1 MLKRRAR
8 LLVVANAADDRLQ
21 RVRHWAEHPE
31 WVQWLEIR
39 TSAAPATL
47 ATENVSWADLLVLLV
62 DAQAMV
68 TVSPPIPA
76 GIPAGMPGGR
86 PWRLWPL
93 PPAESRGATDIFPQ
107 SALDTA
113 ICLALRQTVGGLRML
128 ARMDDAAGKALA
140 PDVSAVPPGV
150 PP

>member
-8 LLVVANAADDRLQ
+8 LLVVADAADDRLQ
-21 RVRHWAEHPE
+21 RVRYWAEHPE

-39 TSAAPATL
+39 TSASPATL
-47 ATENVSWADLLVLLV
+47 ATGNVSWADLLVLLV

-68 TVSPPIPA
+68 TVSPPM
-76 GIPAGMPGGR
+76 PAGMPAGR

-113 ICLALRQTVGGLRML
+113 ICLALRQTVGGLRLL
-128 ARMDDAAGKALA
+128 ARMDDTPCK
-140 PDVSAVPPGV
+140 VPPF
-150 PP
+150 